1 MIRRP
6 PISTRTDTLFPYTT
20 LFRST
25 GASTVVPAV
34 GATVAVT
41 VFARPPTVWTTGV
54 NAPPAIGA
62 VAASRPEVTLLTAH
76 ERGGCRRGGGRLAR
90 PPRRRSRPAPG
101 PGRPGQPRSRRVP
114 RTLGDRGRAHPR
126 RPAPPPRPP
135 RPHLQ
140 PRSWRAARA
149 RPRDPRSG
157 RGAGPRRRA
166 QRCLTTSA
174 SW

>member
-62 VAASRPEVTLLTAH
+62 VAASRPEVTLLTAPVTP
-76 ERGGCRRGGGRLAR
+76 LAIAAGVDAMLTVSAS
-90 PPRRRSRPAPG
+90 PPLNTPTAAGFPDEDRRSVA
-101 PGRPGQPRSRRVP
+101 
-114 RTLGDRGRAHPR
+114 
-126 RPAPPPRPP
+126 
-135 RPHLQ
+135 
-140 PRSWRAARA
+140 
-149 RPRDPRSG
+149 
-157 RGAGPRRRA
+157 
-166 QRCLTTSA
+166 
-174 SW
+174 